1 MIISLINTRKEIVNT
16 NRIINFKEH
25 IKGMS
30 HENLYRYAEEHPII
44 PVEETKTAMS
54 DNVGYAAAIQN
65 YCTLVNTQPDVSL
78 DGIQNI
84 VPSQNLAREN
94 SAYWLDDLNPL
105 VIKVYTQVKQFC
117 NFYGSLT
124 SADIE
129 QIVNNIGTVAGGKED
144 FLQLMNAFKKDADK
158 NQTKILNLSGN
169 LSDFNADLG
178 GDLRNFMSI
187 KQEADAKYL
196 GQDGKL
202 NMLQQDMIDLENR
215 INYLNQVIPAFAA
228 MTGLGILTI
237 LISVLAIIANA
248 PGGIYMLIA
257 GIATTATGGGM
268 LGQAVEEKKQAQHTY
283 QETVIEFE
291 HLQTQCAALQI
302 LSDNFN
308 SLGESNLKAAAA
320 VMAMV
325 NAWHTIGNNFEGI
338 AESVQGVVEEETKL
352 IIKLRLKSAIKD
364 VQSLKK
370 FAEDCERNGILPI
383 KTEEKMGQILRLPR
397 SWINQPIEGNVFR
410 SFINS
415 KRRLGFYDRGR
426 RGWQTRDKQILVPCY
441 QREK

>member
-1 MIISLINTRKEIVNT
+1 MNT
-16 NRIINFKEH
+16 NRIINIKEH
-25 IKGMS
+25 TKGMS

-44 PVEETKTAMS
+44 PIEETKTAMS

-65 YCTLVNTQPDVSL
+65 YCTLVNTQPNVSL

-84 VPSQNLAREN
+84 LPSQELAREN

-124 SADIE
+124 PADIE
-129 QIVNNIGTVAGGKED
+129 QIVNNIGTVAGKED

-158 NQTKILNLSGN
+158 NQTKILDLSGN
-169 LSDFNADLG
+169 LRDFNGDLDA
-178 GDLRNFMSI
+178 DLRNFMSI
-187 KQEADAKYL
+187 KREADAKYL

-202 NMLQQDMIDLENR
+202 NSLQKDMISLESR

-228 MTGLGILTI
+228 MTGLGILMI
-237 LISVLAIIANA
+237 LISGLAILTNA
-248 PGGIYMLIA
+248 PGAIIMLIA
-257 GIATTATGGGM
+257 GIATTATGGGL
-268 LGQAVEEKKQAQHTY
+268 LGQAVEQKKEAQHTY

-302 LSDNFN
+302 LSDNFS
-308 SLGESNLKAAAA
+308 SLGASNLKAAAA

-338 AESVQGVVEEETKL
+338 AESAQGVVEEPVKL
-352 IIKLRLKSAIKD
+352 IIKTKLMGALKD

-383 KTEEKMGQILRLPR
+383 ITEEEMGRTLRLPR
-397 SWINQPIEGNVFR
+397 SWINQPIDGNVFR
-410 SFINS
+410 AFVNS
-415 KRRLGFYDRGR
+415 KRCLGFYDRGR

-441 QREK
+441 HREK

>member
-1 MIISLINTRKEIVNT
+1 
-16 NRIINFKEH
+16 
-25 IKGMS
+25 
-30 HENLYRYAEEHPII
+30 
-44 PVEETKTAMS
+44 
-54 DNVGYAAAIQN
+54 
-65 YCTLVNTQPDVSL
+65 
-78 DGIQNI
+78 
-84 VPSQNLAREN
+84 
-94 SAYWLDDLNPL
+94 
-105 VIKVYTQVKQFC
+105 
-117 NFYGSLT
+117 
-124 SADIE
+124 
-129 QIVNNIGTVAGGKED
+129 
-144 FLQLMNAFKKDADK
+144 
-158 NQTKILNLSGN
+158 
-169 LSDFNADLG
+169 
-178 GDLRNFMSI
+178 
-187 KQEADAKYL
+187 
-196 GQDGKL
+196 
-202 NMLQQDMIDLENR
+202 MIDLENQ
-215 INYLNQVIPAFAA
+215 IKYLNQVIPAFAA

-308 SLGESNLKAAAA
+308 SLGESNLKAADA
-320 VMAMV
+320 VIAMV

-370 FAEDCERNGILPI
+370 FAEDCERYGILPI